1 MNLNEFVER
10 AKKSSWHKWILN
22 QILSRM
28 IPFNKPHA
36 FTVEEIRDY
45 YVKVRLPYKRKNL
58 NHIKGIHACA
68 LATVSE
74 FATGFLLL
82 ASLDATKYRII
93 MQRLEMAYHY
103 QGKTDAFATFE
114 ISPEWIRSQIMEP
127 LKTNNAI
134 IVPCE
139 IKIHDVQGNHLSTG
153 SIFWQIKDWANV
165 KTKK

>member
-1 MNLNEFVER
+1 M
-10 AKKSSWHKWILN
+10 
-22 QILSRM
+22 
-28 IPFNKPHA
+28 
-36 FTVEEIRDY
+36 
-45 YVKVRLPYKRKNL
+45 RLPYKRKNL

-82 ASLDATKYRII
+82 SSLDATKYRII

-103 QGKTDAFATFE
+103 QGKTDAFAAFE
-114 ISPEWIRSQIMEP
+114 ISPEWIRSQIEEP
-127 LKTNNAI
+127 LRTNDAI

-139 IKIHDVQGNHLSTG
+139 IKIHDTQGNHLSTG
-153 SIFWQIKDWANV
+153 NIFWQIKDWAKV